1 MLNTHFRVKLSR
13 LLVFCN
19 SLKTETSLV
28 NSFKVM
34 WKTVV
39 KNKRFNLKHIF
50 RGESETVIHLMGID
64 DL

>member
-1 MLNTHFRVKLSR
+1 
-13 LLVFCN
+13 
-19 SLKTETSLV
+19 
-28 NSFKVM
+28 M